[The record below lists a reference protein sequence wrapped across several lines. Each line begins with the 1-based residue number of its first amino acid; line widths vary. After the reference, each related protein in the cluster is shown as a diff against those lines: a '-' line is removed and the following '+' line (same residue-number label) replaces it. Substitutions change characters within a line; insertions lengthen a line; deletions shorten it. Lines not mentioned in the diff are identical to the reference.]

1 MTIRIVAFVA
11 SVVALIAGF
20 ANVAS
25 ADDAPSAAPAQSYVD
40 RRITALPSR
49 DLDSLPASALVDPRR
64 EEIARSYLR
73 YHRPLFFVWAF
84 SQVLALFVLWRTGAA
99 ARLRDSLKRR
109 IRTTAL
115 VRFIFGTELGIVAGL
130 GVIPA
135 SLVEYKVALNWDQS
149 TQSLAQFVQSG
160 IVHIALDSLALG
172 LVVAFV
178 LTLVDVTRLWYA
190 WAMGGLFIA
199 TILLVFVDPF
209 VVTPLFESVSPTA
222 EYAQLRADAPL
233 GHDLVDLA
241 RRAGAPDVPTVVAH
255 VSPRTAVVGARAEGI
270 HITKRI
276 VLDDTL
282 LAKATSG
289 EIAFAF
295 ARELGHYT
303 NSDPFKLSLFGTF
316 LFIFSTALAVYVSD
330 RLPFRRDDDPL
341 ARLAL
346 VISML
351 GLAGILVYPLYNRFA
366 NRLETRA
373 DKFALHLT
381 HDRGS
386 AVRWYLRAS
395 EERFAVV
402 CPSFFERY
410 YFYDRPPLGTRVA
423 TAQGKPDPCKHGGP

>member
-1 MTIRIVAFVA
+1 
-11 SVVALIAGF
+11 
-20 ANVAS
+20 
-25 ADDAPSAAPAQSYVD
+25 
-40 RRITALPSR
+40 
-49 DLDSLPASALVDPRR
+49 
-64 EEIARSYLR
+64 
-73 YHRPLFFVWAF
+73 
-84 SQVLALFVLWRTGAA
+84 
-99 ARLRDSLKRR
+99 
-109 IRTTAL
+109 
-115 VRFIFGTELGIVAGL
+115 
-130 GVIPA
+130 
-135 SLVEYKVALNWDQS
+135 
-149 TQSLAQFVQSG
+149 VQSG

-199 TILLVFVDPF
+199 TILLVFVDPL
-209 VVTPLFESVSPTA
+209 VITPLFESVVPMADVPALQTA
-222 EYAQLRADAPL
+222 TPL
-233 GHDLVDLA
+233 GRDVADLA
-241 RRAGAPDVPTVVAH
+241 VRAGAAGVPIYVAH
-255 VSPRTAVVGARAEGI
+255 VSARTAVVGARAEGI

-282 LAKATSG
+282 LRAATPG
-289 EIAFAF
+289 EIEFAF

-316 LFIFSTALAVYVSD
+316 LFIFSTALAVYISD

-346 VISML
+346 VISLL
-351 GLAGILVYPLYNRFA
+351 GVVAVLVYPLYNRFA

-423 TAQGKPDPCKHGGP
+423 SAQGKPDPCKHGGP